1 MSTVGLGDRRLARP
15 GRLRLAAVGTLAAV
29 GLLAAA
35 CGSDSSGSSTSSAGG
50 ATDKA
55 KTATS
60 AASAGGMDALVSAAK
75 AEGKLNV
82 ITLPPDWA
90 NYGEIIQKFSAKY
103 GIKVTSDNPDGSSA
117 DEITAVKQLRGQSRA
132 PDVLDL
138 GNSFALQ
145 AATEGLIAPYQ
156 VATWKDIPDSLKE
169 SGGQWFSD
177 YGGYVSIAYDT
188 KAVSPAPKSFADL
201 KNPAYKGKIAIN
213 GDPTQAG
220 AAFAAV
226 FAAALANGGSFD
238 NILPGVQ
245 YFADLK
251 KSGNFL
257 PVKGTPAT
265 IESGQTP
272 IMIWWDYL
280 NASAA
285 DKAKG
290 KVDLKINIPTDGVY
304 ANYYTQAISK
314 TAPHPAAARLWEEY
328 LYSDEGQNLW
338 LKGRARPVRLE
349 AMTTAGTVD
358 KTLLAAL
365 PEAPKDTRYPTQAQL
380 DKAKQVV
387 NDNWAKL
394 VGGA

>member
-1 MSTVGLGDRRLARP
+1 VLTGQPDGERGRGVASIAASRRLRFV
-15 GRLRLAAVGTLAAV
+15 AVGTVAV

-35 CGSDSSGSSTSSAGG
+35 CGGGSSDSASASSPAAS
-50 ATDKA
+50 
-55 KTATS
+55 ATS
-60 AASAGGMDALVSAAK
+60 AASAGGMDALVAAAK
-75 AEGKLNV
+75 KEGQLNV

-90 NYGEIIQKFSAKY
+90 NYGEVIKGFEAKY
-103 GIKVTSDNPDGSSA
+103 GIKIRSDNPDGSSA
-117 DEITAVKQLRGQSRA
+117 DEITAVKQLKGQDRA

-156 VATWKDIPDSLKE
+156 VATWNDIPASLKE
-169 SGGQWFSD
+169 AKGLWFSD
-177 YGGYVSIAYDT
+177 YGGYVSIGYDA
-188 KAVSPAPKSFADL
+188 KVISSAPKSFADL
-201 KNPAYKGKIAIN
+201 RKPEYKGKVAIN

-226 FAAALANGGSFD
+226 FAASLANGGSFD
-238 NILPGVQ
+238 DIMPGIQ

-251 KSGNFL
+251 KSGNFI
-257 PVKGTPAT
+257 PAKGTPAT
-265 IESGQTP
+265 VESGQTP
-272 IMIWWDYL
+272 VLIWWDYL

-285 DKAKG
+285 DKVKG
-290 KVDLKINIPTDGVY
+290 KVDFKINIPTDGVY
-304 ANYYTQAISK
+304 ASYYTQAINK

-328 LYSDEGQNLW
+328 LYSDAGQNLW
-338 LKGRARPVRLE
+338 LAGRARPVRLE
-349 AMTTAGTVD
+349 SMTTAGTAD

-365 PEAPKDTRYPTQAQL
+365 PAAPANTTYPTDAQL
-380 DKAKQVV
+380 TAAKTVL